1 MLIFEMQQSSSLAT
15 TRMFIMA
22 NQRVIYEKV
31 LNTNNPGHDCVFKDV
46 L

>member
-1 MLIFEMQQSSSLAT
+1 MLSFEMQQSSSLAT
-15 TRMFIMA
+15 TQILIMA

-31 LNTNNPGHDCVFKDV
+31 LNTDNPGQDCVFKDV